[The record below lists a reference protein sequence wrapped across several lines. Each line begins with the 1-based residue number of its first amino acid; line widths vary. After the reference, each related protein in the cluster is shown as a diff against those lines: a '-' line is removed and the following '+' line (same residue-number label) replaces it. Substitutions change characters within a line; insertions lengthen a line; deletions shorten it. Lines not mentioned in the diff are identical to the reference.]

1 MKHAQAFMPA
11 SFAWLYTHAMISFPT
26 ANNAVPVLGLGIDAG
41 GTQTRWALATVDGAI
56 VADGAVE
63 GLSALQMGSD
73 AGRTAVHATFT
84 GLCQAVL
91 AVGQPR
97 AVVAGLTGFGGDD
110 VVLAQTLAAL
120 LALDVANVS
129 VGNDIDIAYRDSF
142 EPGQGYLVYAGTGSI
157 AAWIDADGGFHR
169 AGGRG
174 VLLDDGGGGYWI
186 AREALRHIWR
196 REDEAPGSWQG
207 SSMAEAVFAQLG
219 GSDWSLSRA
228 FMYGQDRGAIGQLA
242 LAVAASADIDPL
254 ALDILQRAGQELARL
269 ALALTARYGPRPVV
283 LAGRAA
289 QLHPAIAAA
298 MRAALPVSLMMEQ
311 KVARSHEAAAKLA
324 ARTASLRAGK
334 D

>member
-1 MKHAQAFMPA
+1 
-11 SFAWLYTHAMISFPT
+11 MISFPR

-41 GTQTRWALATVDGAI
+41 GTQTRWALATGNGTI

-73 AGRTAVHATFT
+73 TGRAAVHATFAT
-84 GLCQAVL
+84 LCKQVL

-110 VVLAQTLAAL
+110 VVLAQMLSAL
-120 LALDVANVS
+120 LALDAGDVS
-129 VGNDIDIAYRDSF
+129 IGNDIDIAYRDSF
-142 EPGQGYLVYAGTGSI
+142 EPGEGYLVYAGTGSI
-157 AAWIDADGGFHR
+157 AAWIDADGVFHR

-196 REDEAPGSWQG
+196 REDEAPGSWQA
-207 SSMAEAVFAQLG
+207 SPMAEAVFAQLG

-228 FMYGQDRGAIGQLA
+228 FMYGQDRGAIGRLA
-242 LAVAASADIDPL
+242 LAVAASADADPL

-324 ARTASLRAGK
+324 ARTASQRTGK
-334 D
+334 N

>member
-11 SFAWLYTHAMISFPT
+11 SPAWLYTLAMISFPT

-41 GTQTRWALATVDGAI
+41 GTQTRWALATVDGVI

-63 GLSALQMGSD
+63 GLSALQMSSD
-73 AGRTAVHATFT
+73 AGRAAVHATFT

-110 VVLAQTLAAL
+110 VVLAKMLSAL
-120 LALDVANVS
+120 LALDAGNVS
-129 VGNDIDIAYRDSF
+129 IGNDIDIAYRDSF

-157 AAWIDADGGFHR
+157 AAWIDAEGVFHR

-196 REDEAPGSWQG
+196 REDEAPGSWQ
-207 SSMAEAVFAQLG
+207 SSPMAEAVFAQLG

-228 FMYGQDRGAIGQLA
+228 FMYGQDRGAIGRLA
-242 LAVAASADIDPL
+242 LAVAASADTDPL

-298 MRAALPVSLMMEQ
+298 MRTALPVSLQMEQ

-324 ARTASLRAGK
+324 ARTASLYAGK

>member
-1 MKHAQAFMPA
+1 
-11 SFAWLYTHAMISFPT
+11 MISFPRV
-26 ANNAVPVLGLGIDAG
+26 NNAVPVLGLGIDAG
-41 GTQTRWALATVDGAI
+41 GTQTRWALATGDGTI

-73 AGRTAVHATFT
+73 TGRAAVHATFAT
-84 GLCQAVL
+84 LCKQVL
-91 AVGQPR
+91 TVGQPH

-110 VVLAQTLAAL
+110 VVLAQMLSAL
-120 LALDVANVS
+120 LALDAGDVS
-129 VGNDIDIAYRDSF
+129 IGNDIDIAYRDSF
-142 EPGQGYLVYAGTGSI
+142 EPGEGYLVYAGTGSI
-157 AAWIDADGGFHR
+157 AAWIDADGVFHR

-196 REDEAPGSWQG
+196 REDEAPGSWQ
-207 SSMAEAVFAQLG
+207 SSPMAEAVFAQLG

-228 FMYGQDRGAIGQLA
+228 FMYGQDRGAIGRLA
-242 LAVAASADIDPL
+242 LAVAASADADPL

-324 ARTASLRAGK
+324 ARTASQRTGK
-334 D
+334 N

>member
-1 MKHAQAFMPA
+1 
-11 SFAWLYTHAMISFPT
+11 MISFPT

-56 VADGAVE
+56 VADGTVE
-63 GLSALQMGSD
+63 GLSALQMSSD
-73 AGRTAVHATFT
+73 AGRSAVHATFAR
-84 GLCQAVL
+84 LCQAVL

-110 VVLAQTLAAL
+110 VVLAQMLATL
-120 LALDVANVS
+120 LALDAAHVS

-142 EPGQGYLVYAGTGSI
+142 EPGEGYLVCAGTGSI

-196 REDEAPGSWQG
+196 REDEAPGSWQ
-207 SSMAEAVFAQLG
+207 SSPMAQAVFAQLG

-228 FMYGQDRGAIGQLA
+228 FMYGQDRGAIGRLA
-242 LAVAASADIDPL
+242 LAVAASAESDPF
-254 ALDILQRAGQELARL
+254 ALEILQCAGRELARL
-269 ALALTARYGPRPVV
+269 VLALTARYGPRPVV

-289 QLHPAIAAA
+289 QLHPAIAVA

-311 KVARSHEAAAKLA
+311 KVARSHEAAAQLA
-324 ARTASLRAGK
+324 AKTASLYAGK

>member
-1 MKHAQAFMPA
+1 
-11 SFAWLYTHAMISFPT
+11 MISVPATNTDT
-26 ANNAVPVLGLGIDAG
+26 AVLGLGIDAG
-41 GTQTRWALATVDGAI
+41 GTQTRWALATGDGTI

-73 AGRTAVHATFT
+73 AGRAAVHATFAT
-84 GLCQAVL
+84 LCKQVL

-110 VVLAQTLAAL
+110 VVLAQMLSAL
-120 LALDVANVS
+120 LALDAGDVS
-129 VGNDIDIAYRDSF
+129 IGNDIDIAYRDSF
-142 EPGQGYLVYAGTGSI
+142 EPGEGYLVYAGTGST
-157 AAWIDADGGFHR
+157 AAWIDADGVFHR

-196 REDEAPGSWQG
+196 REDEAPGSWH
-207 SSMAEAVFAQLG
+207 SSPMAGAVFAQLG

-228 FMYGQDRGAIGQLA
+228 FMYGQDRGAIGRLA
-242 LAVAASADIDPL
+242 LAVAASADADPL

-324 ARTASLRAGK
+324 ARTASQRTGK
-334 D
+334 N

>member
-1 MKHAQAFMPA
+1 
-11 SFAWLYTHAMISFPT
+11 MISFPR
-26 ANNAVPVLGLGIDAG
+26 ANNAVPALGLGIDAG
-41 GTQTRWALATVDGAI
+41 GTQTRWALATGDGTI

-73 AGRTAVHATFT
+73 TGRAAVHATFAT
-84 GLCQAVL
+84 LCKQVL

-110 VVLAQTLAAL
+110 VVLAQMLSAL
-120 LALDVANVS
+120 LALDAGDVS
-129 VGNDIDIAYRDSF
+129 IGNDIDIAYRDSF
-142 EPGQGYLVYAGTGSI
+142 EPGEGYLVYAGTGSI
-157 AAWIDADGGFHR
+157 AAWIDADGVFHR

-196 REDEAPGSWQG
+196 REDEAPGSWH
-207 SSMAEAVFAQLG
+207 SSPMAEAVFAQLG

-228 FMYGQDRGAIGQLA
+228 FMYGQDRGAIGRLA
-242 LAVAASADIDPL
+242 LAVAASADADPL

-298 MRAALPVSLMMEQ
+298 MRAALPVSLMMKQ

-324 ARTASLRAGK
+324 ARTASQRTGK
-334 D
+334 N

>member
-1 MKHAQAFMPA
+1 
-11 SFAWLYTHAMISFPT
+11 MISFPATNTDT
-26 ANNAVPVLGLGIDAG
+26 AVLGLGIDAG
-41 GTQTRWALATVDGAI
+41 GTQTRWALATADGAI

-63 GLSALQMGSD
+63 GLSALQMSSE
-73 AGRTAVHATFT
+73 AGRAVVHATFAT
-84 GLCQAVL
+84 LCKQVL

-120 LALDVANVS
+120 LALDAAHVS
-129 VGNDIDIAYRDSF
+129 LGNDIEIAYRDSF
-142 EPGQGYLVYAGTGSI
+142 EPGEGYLVYAGTGSI
-157 AAWIDADGGFHR
+157 AAWIDAEGVFHR

-196 REDEAPGSWQG
+196 REDEAPGSWQA
-207 SSMAEAVFAQLG
+207 SPMARAVFAHIG

-228 FMYGQDRGAIGQLA
+228 FMYGQDRGAIGRLA
-242 LAVAASADIDPL
+242 LAVAASVDADPL

-269 ALALTARYGPRPVV
+269 ALALTARHGPRPVV

-311 KVARSHEAAAKLA
+311 KVARSHEAAAKVA
-324 ARTASLRAGK
+324 ARTASVLART
-334 D
+334 DYFINPNTDLS

>member
-1 MKHAQAFMPA
+1 
-11 SFAWLYTHAMISFPT
+11 MISFPT

-41 GTQTRWALATVDGAI
+41 GTQTRWALATVDGVI

-63 GLSALQMGSD
+63 GLSALQMSSD
-73 AGRTAVHATFT
+73 AGRAAVHATFT

-110 VVLAQTLAAL
+110 VVLAKMLSAL
-120 LALDVANVS
+120 LALDAGNVS
-129 VGNDIDIAYRDSF
+129 IGNDIDIAYRDSF

-157 AAWIDADGGFHR
+157 AAWIDAEGVFHR

-196 REDEAPGSWQG
+196 REDEAPGSWQ
-207 SSMAEAVFAQLG
+207 SSPMAEAVFAQLG

-228 FMYGQDRGAIGQLA
+228 FMYGQDRGAIGRLA
-242 LAVAASADIDPL
+242 LAVAASADTDPL

-298 MRAALPVSLMMEQ
+298 MRTALPVSLQMEQ

-324 ARTASLRAGK
+324 ARTASLYAGK

>member
-1 MKHAQAFMPA
+1 
-11 SFAWLYTHAMISFPT
+11 MISFPATNTDT
-26 ANNAVPVLGLGIDAG
+26 AVLGLGIDAG
-41 GTQTRWALATVDGAI
+41 GTQTRWALATADGAI

-63 GLSALQMGSD
+63 GLSALQMSSE
-73 AGRTAVHATFT
+73 AGRAAVHATFAT
-84 GLCQAVL
+84 LCKQVL

-120 LALDVANVS
+120 LALDAAHVS
-129 VGNDIDIAYRDSF
+129 LGNDIEIAYRDSF
-142 EPGQGYLVYAGTGSI
+142 EPGEGYLVYAGTGSI
-157 AAWIDADGGFHR
+157 AAWIDAEGVFHR

-196 REDEAPGSWQG
+196 REDEAPGSWQA
-207 SSMAEAVFAQLG
+207 SPMAGAVFAHIG

-228 FMYGQDRGAIGQLA
+228 FMYGQDRGAIGRLA
-242 LAVAASADIDPL
+242 LAVAASADADPL

-289 QLHPAIAAA
+289 QLHPAIATA
-298 MRAALPVSLMMEQ
+298 MRAALPVSLQMEQ

-324 ARTASLRAGK
+324 ARTASLYAGK

>member
-1 MKHAQAFMPA
+1 MISLPA
-11 SFAWLYTHAMISFPT
+11 SNTDT
-26 ANNAVPVLGLGIDAG
+26 AVLGLGIDAG
-41 GTQTRWALATVDGAI
+41 GTQTRWALATVDGVI

-63 GLSALQMGSD
+63 GLSALQMSSD
-73 AGRTAVHATFT
+73 AGRAAVHATFAR
-84 GLCQAVL
+84 LCQAVL
-91 AVGQPR
+91 AVGRPR
-97 AVVAGLTGFGGDD
+97 AVMAGLTGFGGDD
-110 VVLAQTLAAL
+110 VALAQTLATL

-142 EPGQGYLVYAGTGSI
+142 EPGAGYLVYAGTGSI

-207 SSMAEAVFAQLG
+207 SPMAKAVFAQLG
-219 GSDWSLSRA
+219 GSDWSQSRA
-228 FMYGQDRGAIGQLA
+228 FMYGQDRGAIGRLA
-242 LAVAASADIDPL
+242 LAVASSADADPL

-324 ARTASLRAGK
+324 ARTASLCAGK

>member
-1 MKHAQAFMPA
+1 
-11 SFAWLYTHAMISFPT
+11 MISFPT

-63 GLSALQMGSD
+63 GLSALQMSSD
-73 AGRTAVHATFT
+73 AGRAAVHATFT
-84 GLCQAVL
+84 GLCRAVL

-110 VVLAQTLAAL
+110 AVLAQTLATL
-120 LALDVANVS
+120 LALDAAHVR

-142 EPGQGYLVYAGTGSI
+142 EPGEGYLVYAGTGSI
-157 AAWIDADGGFHR
+157 AAWIDTDGVFHR

-196 REDEAPGSWQG
+196 REDEAPGSWQ
-207 SSMAEAVFAQLG
+207 SSPMAEAVFAHIG

-228 FMYGQDRGAIGQLA
+228 FMYGQDRGAIGRLA
-242 LAVAASADIDPL
+242 LAVAASADTDPL

-289 QLHPAIAAA
+289 QLHPAIAVA

-324 ARTASLRAGK
+324 ARAASQRTGK
-334 D
+334 N

>member
-1 MKHAQAFMPA
+1 
-11 SFAWLYTHAMISFPT
+11 MISFPT

-56 VADGAVE
+56 VADGTVE
-63 GLSALQMGSD
+63 GLSALQMSSD
-73 AGRTAVHATFT
+73 AGRSAVHATFAR
-84 GLCQAVL
+84 LCQAVL
-91 AVGQPR
+91 AVGRPR

-110 VVLAQTLAAL
+110 LVLAQTLATL
-120 LALDVANVS
+120 LALDAAHVR

-142 EPGQGYLVYAGTGSI
+142 EPGEGYLVYAGTGSI

-196 REDEAPGSWQG
+196 REDEAPGSWQ
-207 SSMAEAVFAQLG
+207 SSPMAQAVFAQLG

-228 FMYGQDRGAIGQLA
+228 FMYGQDRGAIGRLA
-242 LAVAASADIDPL
+242 LAVAASAESDPF
-254 ALDILQRAGQELARL
+254 ALEILQCAGRELARL
-269 ALALTARYGPRPVV
+269 VLALTARYGPRPVV

-289 QLHPAIAAA
+289 QLHPAIAVA

-311 KVARSHEAAAKLA
+311 KVSRSHEAAAKLA
-324 ARTASLRAGK
+324 ARTASLYAGK

>member
-1 MKHAQAFMPA
+1 
-11 SFAWLYTHAMISFPT
+11 MISFPT

-56 VADGAVE
+56 VADGTVE
-63 GLSALQMGSD
+63 GLSALQMSSD
-73 AGRTAVHATFT
+73 AGRSAVHATFAR
-84 GLCQAVL
+84 LCQAVL
-91 AVGQPR
+91 AVGQPS
-97 AVVAGLTGFGGDD
+97 AVVAGMTGFGGDD
-110 VVLAQTLAAL
+110 VVLAQMLATL
-120 LALDVANVS
+120 LALDAAHVS

-142 EPGQGYLVYAGTGSI
+142 EPGEGYLVYAGTGSI

-196 REDEAPGSWQG
+196 REDEAPGSWQ
-207 SSMAEAVFAQLG
+207 SSPMAQAVFAQLG

-228 FMYGQDRGAIGQLA
+228 FMYGQDRGAIGRLA
-242 LAVAASADIDPL
+242 LAVAASAESDPF
-254 ALDILQRAGQELARL
+254 ALEILQCAGRELARL
-269 ALALTARYGPRPVV
+269 VLALTARYGPRPVV

-289 QLHPAIAAA
+289 QLHPAIAVA

-324 ARTASLRAGK
+324 ARTASLYAGK

>member
-1 MKHAQAFMPA
+1 
-11 SFAWLYTHAMISFPT
+11 MISFPT

-41 GTQTRWALATVDGAI
+41 GTQTRWALATVDGVI

-63 GLSALQMGSD
+63 GLSALQMSSD
-73 AGRTAVHATFT
+73 AGRAAVHATFT

-91 AVGQPR
+91 AIGRPR

-110 VVLAQTLAAL
+110 LVLAQTLATL
-120 LALDVANVS
+120 LALDAAHVR

-157 AAWIDADGGFHR
+157 AAWIDTDGVFHR

-207 SSMAEAVFAQLG
+207 SPMAEAVFAHIG

-228 FMYGQDRGAIGQLA
+228 FMYGQDRGAIGRLA
-242 LAVAASADIDPL
+242 LAVAASADADPL

-298 MRAALPVSLMMEQ
+298 MRAALPVSLQMEQ

-324 ARTASLRAGK
+324 ARTARPCAGK
-334 D
+334 N

>member
-1 MKHAQAFMPA
+1 MPA

-56 VADGAVE
+56 VADGTVE
-63 GLSALQMGSD
+63 GLSALQMSSD
-73 AGRTAVHATFT
+73 AGRSAVHATFAR
-84 GLCQAVL
+84 LCQAVL
-91 AVGQPR
+91 AVGKPR

-110 VVLAQTLAAL
+110 VVLAQMLATL
-120 LALDVANVS
+120 LALDAAHVS

-142 EPGQGYLVYAGTGSI
+142 EPGEGYLVYAGTGSI

-196 REDEAPGSWQG
+196 REDEAPGSWQ
-207 SSMAEAVFAQLG
+207 SSPMAQAVFAQLG

-228 FMYGQDRGAIGQLA
+228 FMYGQDRGAIGRLA
-242 LAVAASADIDPL
+242 LAVAASAESDPF
-254 ALDILQRAGQELARL
+254 ALDILQCAGRELARL
-269 ALALTARYGPRPVV
+269 VLALTARYGPRPVV

-289 QLHPAIAAA
+289 QLHPAIAVA

-324 ARTASLRAGK
+324 ARTASLYAGK

>member
-1 MKHAQAFMPA
+1 M
-11 SFAWLYTHAMISFPT
+11 
-26 ANNAVPVLGLGIDAG
+26 LGLGIDAG
-41 GTQTRWALATVDGAI
+41 GTQTRWALATVDGTI

-73 AGRTAVHATFT
+73 AGRAAVHATFAT
-84 GLCQAVL
+84 LCKQVL

-110 VVLAQTLAAL
+110 VVLAQMLSAL
-120 LALDVANVS
+120 LALDAGDVS
-129 VGNDIDIAYRDSF
+129 IGNDIDIAYRDSF
-142 EPGQGYLVYAGTGSI
+142 EPGEGYLVYAGTGSI
-157 AAWIDADGGFHR
+157 AAWIDADGVFHR

-196 REDEAPGSWQG
+196 REDEAPGSWH
-207 SSMAEAVFAQLG
+207 SSPMAEAVFAQLG

-228 FMYGQDRGAIGQLA
+228 FMYGQDRGAIGRLA
-242 LAVAASADIDPL
+242 LAVAASADADPL
-254 ALDILQRAGQELARL
+254 SLDILQRAGQELARL

-324 ARTASLRAGK
+324 ARTASQRTGK
-334 D
+334 N

>member
-1 MKHAQAFMPA
+1 
-11 SFAWLYTHAMISFPT
+11 MISFPATNTDT
-26 ANNAVPVLGLGIDAG
+26 AVLGLGIDAG
-41 GTQTRWALATVDGAI
+41 GTQTRWALATGDGTI
-56 VADGAVE
+56 VADGAVA
-63 GLSALQMGSD
+63 GLSALQMSSD
-73 AGRTAVHATFT
+73 AGRAAVHATFT
-84 GLCQAVL
+84 RLCQAVL
-91 AVGQPR
+91 AVGRPR

-110 VVLAQTLAAL
+110 VTLAHMLAEL
-120 LALDVANVS
+120 LALDAAHVR

-142 EPGQGYLVYAGTGSI
+142 EPGEGYLVYAGTGSI
-157 AAWIDADGGFHR
+157 AAWIDTDGVFHR

-196 REDEAPGSWQG
+196 REDEAPGSWQ
-207 SSMAEAVFAQLG
+207 SSPMAEAVFAHIG

-228 FMYGQDRGAIGQLA
+228 FMYGQDRGAIGRLA
-242 LAVAASADIDPL
+242 LAVAASADADPL
-254 ALDILQRAGQELARL
+254 ALDILRRAGQELARL

-298 MRAALPVSLMMEQ
+298 MRAALPVSLQMEQ

-324 ARTASLRAGK
+324 ARTASLYAGK

>member
-1 MKHAQAFMPA
+1 
-11 SFAWLYTHAMISFPT
+11 MISFSASNT
-26 ANNAVPVLGLGIDAG
+26 DSAVLGLGIDAG
-41 GTQTRWALATVDGAI
+41 GTQTRWALATADGII

-63 GLSALQMGSD
+63 GLSALQMSSE
-73 AGRTAVHATFT
+73 AGRAAVHATFAT
-84 GLCQAVL
+84 LCKQVL
-91 AVGQPR
+91 AIGQPR

-120 LALDVANVS
+120 LALDAADVS
-129 VGNDIDIAYRDSF
+129 LGNDIEIAYRDSF
-142 EPGQGYLVYAGTGSI
+142 EPGEGYLVYAGTGSI
-157 AAWIDADGGFHR
+157 AAWIDAEGVFHR

-207 SSMAEAVFAQLG
+207 SPMAGAVFAQLG

-228 FMYGQDRGAIGQLA
+228 FMYGQDRGAIGRLA
-242 LAVAASADIDPL
+242 LAVAASADADPL

-269 ALALTARYGPRPVV
+269 ALALTARHGPRPVV

-298 MRAALPVSLMMEQ
+298 MRAVLPVSLQMEQ
-311 KVARSHEAAAKLA
+311 KVARSHEAAAKVA
-324 ARTASLRAGK
+324 ARAAGQRTGK
-334 D
+334 N

>member
-1 MKHAQAFMPA
+1 
-11 SFAWLYTHAMISFPT
+11 MISFPR

-41 GTQTRWALATVDGAI
+41 GTQTRWALATVDGTI

-73 AGRTAVHATFT
+73 AGRAAVHATFAI
-84 GLCQAVL
+84 LCKQVL

-110 VVLAQTLAAL
+110 VVLAQMLSAL
-120 LALDVANVS
+120 LALHAGDVS
-129 VGNDIDIAYRDSF
+129 IGNDIDIAYRDSF
-142 EPGQGYLVYAGTGSI
+142 EPGEGYLVYAGTGSI
-157 AAWIDADGGFHR
+157 AAWIDADGVFHR

-196 REDEAPGSWQG
+196 REDEAPGSWH
-207 SSMAEAVFAQLG
+207 SSPMAEAVFAQLG

-228 FMYGQDRGAIGQLA
+228 FMYGQDRGAIGRLA
-242 LAVAASADIDPL
+242 LAVAASADADPL

-324 ARTASLRAGK
+324 ARTASQRTGK
-334 D
+334 N

>member
-1 MKHAQAFMPA
+1 
-11 SFAWLYTHAMISFPT
+11 MISVPATNTDT
-26 ANNAVPVLGLGIDAG
+26 AVLGLGIDAG
-41 GTQTRWALATVDGAI
+41 GTQTRWALATGDGTI

-73 AGRTAVHATFT
+73 AGRAAVHATFAT
-84 GLCQAVL
+84 LCKQVL

-110 VVLAQTLAAL
+110 VVLAQMLSAL
-120 LALDVANVS
+120 LALDAGDVS
-129 VGNDIDIAYRDSF
+129 IGNDIDIAYRDSF
-142 EPGQGYLVYAGTGSI
+142 EPGEGYLVYAGTGSI

-196 REDEAPGSWQG
+196 REDEAPGSWQA
-207 SSMAEAVFAQLG
+207 SPMAGAVFAQLG

-228 FMYGQDRGAIGQLA
+228 FMYGQDRGAIGRLA
-242 LAVAASADIDPL
+242 LAVAASADADPL

-324 ARTASLRAGK
+324 ARTASQRTGK
-334 D
+334 N